1 LPGAVESGT
10 SSWYQ
15 APVHIPDGFLS
26 PAVAASTFAV
36 AAGSLALALRA
47 ERREAVPMP
56 AGVVGAVAAFVF
68 AAQMVNVPVAA
79 GTSGHLVGS
88 MLATVLLGPWRAL
101 IAMAAVLLV
110 QAAFFQDG
118 GITALGA
125 NFISMGL
132 CGCLVG
138 YVAGRI
144 VARAGTRSVVA
155 AAVAG
160 AFVATLCSAVLVACW
175 LAASGLYPL
184 RGIVVALLAAHVPI
198 GMLEAALTG
207 AVLVPVLRWRPDAAI
222 GLDAGATRRGGAAL
236 ALGAGIAAVAVVVAL
251 APFASELP
259 DGFTR
264 VTQGI
269 GFVEGTHS
277 LWSSPLADYE
287 VAGLPTGSLSSIV
300 AGLAG
305 VAAVAVT
312 AWGFARVRGRQ
323 SSAAP
328 SK

>member
-1 LPGAVESGT
+1 
-10 SSWYQ
+10 
-15 APVHIPDGFLS
+15 VHIPDGFLS
-26 PAVAASTFAV
+26 PPVAAATFAA

-47 ERREAVPMP
+47 ERREPAPMP
-56 AGVVGAVAAFVF
+56 SGVVGAVAAFVF

-101 IAMAAVLLV
+101 IALASVLLV

-125 NFISMGL
+125 NFLDMGV

-138 YVAGRI
+138 YLAGRLA
-144 VARAGTRSVVA
+144 ARGGSDPRRILVGAT
-155 AAVAG
+155 AG
-160 AFVATLCSAVLVACW
+160 AFAATLCSAVLAACW

-184 RGIVVALLAAHVPI
+184 RGILVALLLSHVAI
-198 GMLEAALTG
+198 GALEAALTA
-207 AVLVPVLRWRPDAAI
+207 AVLVTVLGFRPDFAV
-222 GLDAGATRRGGAAL
+222 GLDGGSTRRAGAAL
-236 ALGAGIAAVAVVVAL
+236 TLGAGLTALAIVVAV
-251 APFASELP
+251 APFASDLP

-264 VTQGI
+264 A
-269 GFVEGTHS
+269 THS
-277 LWSSPLADYE
+277 LGLTERALSLWRSPLAEYE
-287 VAGLPTGSLSSIV
+287 VAGLSASFASTLL

-305 VAAVAVT
+305 VLAVAGT
-312 AWGFARVRGRQ
+312 AWGLTRARGSR
-323 SSAAP
+323 SDASP